1 MKNKIITITLLL
13 VLIPFI
19 LLTYSY
25 IFPRFSY
32 SLHNCNFT
40 IGEKALV
47 CVTPI
52 TNWVIPFTGAFT
64 NEKQGVIILSNMNL
78 EYVAHESSH
87 FCQRYTDDEQRAT
100 CVGSLTN
107 AIWNKQYEM

>member
-1 MKNKIITITLLL
+1 MKNKLLTISLALIL
-13 VLIPFI
+13 VPFV

-40 IGEKALV
+40 IGEKALL

-52 TNWVIPFTGAFT
+52 TNWGVPFTGAIT
-64 NEKQGVIILSNMNL
+64 NEKQGVIILSHMDL
-78 EYVAHESSH
+78 EYVAHEASH
-87 FCQRYTDDEQRAT
+87 FCQKYEDDEQRAT

-107 AIWNKQYEM
+107 SIWNQYYTY